1 MKPAKTRGR
10 VKRGLRRDIGFW
22 EATIYGVGL
31 ILGAGIYAL
40 IGEAAGMAGNAL
52 WMSFV
57 IGALAASFTG
67 LSYMELISM
76 FPKAAAEYVY
86 VKNAFRNRM
95 LAFNIGWVEIFTDI
109 IATSA
114 VSLGFAGYF
123 SALFGTPVVPVAM
136 ALIAAMSVVNFL
148 GIRESSRMNFVF
160 SGVELGGLLFVI
172 LLAALFGRPGMV
184 MADYFEMPNGTTGVF
199 GAAALIFFAYLGF
212 EELANMA
219 EEAKDARRMLP
230 KALMI
235 SVAITTVLY
244 VLVSIA
250 VVSLAPWQ
258 ELSSSSAPLALAV
271 SKVFGDRSFWLM
283 SVIAL
288 FATANTVLIGLIV
301 GSRFI
306 YGMAK
311 DGSLPARLADVH
323 RKRGTPWVA
332 VAAAMLLAMAFV
344 LLGNIGIVASVT
356 DMGTFYIFSLVNA
369 AAIALRYRMPGAR
382 RPFRTPLNLGRFPL
396 VPAAGLLF
404 TIALASHL
412 RVDAI
417 LIGTGLV
424 LTGAVV
430 YMLYAGGRRKGVIS

>member
-1 MKPAKTRGR
+1 MKPAKARGR
-10 VKRGLRRDIGFW
+10 GGAILKREIGFW
-22 EATIYGVGL
+22 EATVYGIGL

-57 IGALAASFTG
+57 LGALAASFTG

-86 VKNAFRNRM
+86 VKNAFRSRM
-95 LAFNIGWVEIFTDI
+95 LAFNIGWVEIFTDV

-123 SALFGTPVVPVAM
+123 SALFSTPIVPVAM

-172 LLAALFGRPGMV
+172 LLAALFGRSGM
-184 MADYFEMPNGTTGVF
+184 AAIDYFEMPNGATGVF

-230 KALMI
+230 KALMV
-235 SVAITTVLY
+235 SVAVTTVVY
-244 VLVSIA
+244 VLVSVA

-258 ELSSSSAPLALAV
+258 ELSSSQAPLALAV
-271 SKVFGDRSFWLM
+271 SKVFGDKAFWLM

-301 GSRFI
+301 GSRCI

-311 DGSLPARLADVH
+311 DGSLPRQLADVH
-323 RKRGTPWVA
+323 RDRGTPWVA

-344 LLGNIGIVASVT
+344 MLGNIGIVASVT

-369 AAIALRYRMPGAR
+369 AAITLRYRMPNAKR
-382 RPFRTPLNLGRFPL
+382 AFKTPLNLGRFPL

-417 LIGTGLV
+417 LIGAGLV
-424 LTGAVV
+424 AAGVV
-430 YMLYAGGRRKGVIS
+430 VHMLYAGVRRKGVIS